1 MMARLRTLHLPLV
14 FPQHIAIRVRAQFLL
29 INGCEEIVSAIQV
42 AAGQTLSPSDQLQEL
57 LVQLVREV
65 PSMRL
70 VMTSRVEALGYKSEC
85 CFQPPYKSNHSYFG
99 SGISVITASSPSYKS
114 DHEFLARLTFR
125 YLAAI

>member
-65 PSMRL
+65 PSMRI
-70 VMTSRVEALGYKSEC
+70 VMTSRVEALGYKSE
-85 CFQPPYKSNHSYFG
+85 YS
-99 SGISVITASSPSYKS
+99 
-114 DHEFLARLTFR
+114 FLSAVPE
-125 YLAAI
+125 YPIAGPE